1 MSKKTPTQAV
11 KKFLIEQGYE
21 VGIVEHW
28 NAFAKIRQD
37 LFHFVDLIAVHPIS
51 GKILYAQVTSAANMA
66 ARVKKIQ
73 AITTGVPQV
82 LANFNGELTRLLV
95 MGYRKKTKSK
105 PADILIVDMR
115 DKLEYPTLQVTDK
128 VDKFC
133 LI

>member
-28 NAFAKIRQD
+28 NSFARVRCD

-51 GKILYAQVTSAANMA
+51 GKILYAQVTSASNMA
-66 ARVKKIQ
+66 ARVAKIKS
-73 AITTGVPQV
+73 ITTGVPQV
-82 LANFNGELTRLLV
+82 LANFNSSMTRLLV
-95 MGYRKKTKSK
+95 MGYKKKTKTK
-105 PADILIVDMR
+105 PADILITDMK
-115 DKLEYPTLQVTDK
+115 DLLEYPMIQVSDK

>member
-51 GKILYAQVTSAANMA
+51 GKILYAQVTSASNMA
-66 ARVKKIQ
+66 ARVAKIKS
-73 AITTGVPQV
+73 ITTGVPQV
-82 LANFNGELTRLLV
+82 LANFNSSMTRLLV
-95 MGYRKKTKSK
+95 MGYKKKTKTK
-105 PADILIVDMR
+105 PADILITDMK
-115 DKLEYPTLQVTDK
+115 DLLEYPMIQVSDK